1 MATDKYACP
10 NTAPG
15 AVSFI
20 PITTD
25 KELEPGHNLVSILL
39 EAAPIPLAQG
49 DIIIVT
55 HKAVAKTEGRL
66 VKLSQVQPS
75 PLALS
80 YGKRYNKDARLVELV
95 LQESAA
101 IVRMSRGCLIVKTK
115 QGFTCA
121 NAGIDLSNIGQ
132 GSTTDSEPTACLLP
146 KDPDL
151 SAQRLY
157 TELQARTGFAVPII
171 ISDSFGRPWREG
183 IVNVAIGCCGFDPF
197 TDYRGQADSA
207 GRILKVTR
215 MASADALAAGA
226 ELACGKLKRA
236 PFVIAR
242 GFELAEM
249 AKMVRPENFTN
260 RVIITSNPAD
270 ILAMLQ
276 ESAALG
282 FDEVYIHNCGRN
294 QTEFLHM
301 CSQELIPAWKSIDP
315 TVKRS

>member
-1 MATDKYACP
+1 MKQNSLTCELKIGKVRSIVLATNNFDYTKV
-10 NTAPG
+10 APE

-20 PITTD
+20 PVKLD
-25 KELEPGHNLVSILL
+25 KELEPGDNLASLILK
-39 EAAPIPLAQG
+39 AVPIPLTKG

-66 VKLSQVQPS
+66 VKLSQVEPS
-75 PLALS
+75 ALAKEF
-80 YGKRYNKDARLVELV
+80 GKRYHKDARLIELV

-101 IVRMSRGCLIVKTK
+101 VVRMSRGCLIVKTK

-132 GSTTDSEPTACLLP
+132 SANSEEIACLLP
-146 KDPDL
+146 QDPDL

-157 TELQARTGFAVPII
+157 TELRAQAGFDIPVI

-183 IVNVAIGCCGFDPF
+183 IVNVAIGSCGLDPF

-215 MASADALAAGA
+215 MASADALASGA

-236 PFVIAR
+236 PFVIVR
-242 GFELAEM
+242 GFDWQPSTLTAQ
-249 AKMVRPENFTN
+249 ALLRPEEKNFF
-260 RVIITSNPAD
+260 P
-270 ILAMLQ
+270 
-276 ESAALG
+276 
-282 FDEVYIHNCGRN
+282 
-294 QTEFLHM
+294 
-301 CSQELIPAWKSIDP
+301 
-315 TVKRS
+315 